1 MILWKELEKTQPIV
15 VQTFKNAFQ
24 RDRVAHAYLLE
35 GPQGTGKVD
44 TAYLFVKNYF
54 CRNLNNTEPCL
65 ECDNCKRI
73 ESRNHPDVLFIEPEG
88 LTIKKEQIQTIQK
101 ESSFSGFESEKK
113 VFIINQADKMSAS
126 AANSLLKFI
135 EEPNK
140 GTVVILITEEVHR
153 MLDTIISRC
162 QLLPFKPLPHS
173 LFIQQ
178 LIEEGVPSNN
188 ARLIASLTN
197 NLQEG
202 TEMNEDPLFG
212 KRKELVVQF
221 AKEVYSGSLNA
232 FIRISDFLEQFKEKE
247 EVQFGIDLLTLFY
260 KDFLYAQAEKM
271 EKTVYV
277 DEWDYFLRECKG
289 IKPTVFANKITSI
302 INAKKRIFSNVSPQA
317 VLEQIVVDLQK

>member
-1 MILWKELEKTQPIV
+1 MKQWQEVNKTQPVV

-24 RDRVAHAYLLE
+24 RNRVAHAYLLD
-35 GPQGTGKVD
+35 GPKGTGKVD

-54 CRNLNNTEPCL
+54 CEQLNNTEPCL
-65 ECDNCKRI
+65 ECNNCRRI
-73 ESRNHPDVLFIEPEG
+73 ESKNHPDVFFIEPDG
-88 LTIKKEQIQTIQK
+88 LSIKKEQIQSIQK

-140 GTVVILITEEVHR
+140 GTIVILITEEVHR

-162 QLLPFKPLPHS
+162 QSLSFKPLPHS
-173 LFIQQ
+173 LFVQQ
-178 LIEEGVPSNN
+178 LMNEGVPSNN

-202 TEMNEDPLFG
+202 IEMNEDPLFKQRRG
-212 KRKELVVQF
+212 LVVQF

-232 FIRISDFLEQFKEKE
+232 FLRISDFLEHFKEKE
-247 EVQFGIDLLTLFY
+247 DVQLGIDLITLFY
-260 KDFLYAQAEKM
+260 KDFLYAQAGKVEKI
-271 EKTVYV
+271 VYI
-277 DEWDYFLRECKG
+277 DETDYFLQECKG
-289 IKPTVFANKITSI
+289 IKLTVFANKIASI
-302 INAKKRIFSNVSPQA
+302 IEGKKRIHSNVSPQT